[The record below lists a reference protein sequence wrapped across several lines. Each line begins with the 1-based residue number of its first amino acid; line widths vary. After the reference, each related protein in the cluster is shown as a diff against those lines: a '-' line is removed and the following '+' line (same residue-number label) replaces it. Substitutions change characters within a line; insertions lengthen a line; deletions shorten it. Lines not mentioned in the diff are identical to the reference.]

1 MDNSKLDGSPDMDK
15 IARAVM
21 QHRNTP
27 DSEYGIS
34 PAQLVFGRPIRDFLP
49 VKPGDFSPREVWIDN
64 REKRELAMRKRV
76 MRGQEK
82 WTEHTRDLPALSP
95 GSRVLIQNQYGAGKA
110 AKRWDKSGLV
120 LEDLGYNKYRVKV
133 DGSGRVTDRN
143 RQFLKQFTPV
153 TPGMPG
159 PTPNAVPQS
168 SNQQPFNPVPEPE
181 LPKPVVN
188 TGPNTPI
195 APTPQFEDVTESPA
209 SPSYVTPPSSPVQS
223 PDIPE
228 ASGPT
233 PKPMTLPTKEPEIEP
248 PVRRSTRIRKPPK
261 KYNPAEYDL
270 S

>member
-1 MDNSKLDGSPDMDK
+1 MK
-15 IARAVM
+15 
-21 QHRNTP
+21 
-27 DSEYGIS
+27 
-34 PAQLVFGRPIRDFLP
+34 
-49 VKPGDFSPREVWIDN
+49 
-64 REKRELAMRKRV
+64 KRV

-95 GSRVLIQNQYGAGKA
+95 GSRVLIQNQYGVGKA

-159 PTPNAVPQS
+159 PTPNTVPQS
-168 SNQQPFNPVPEPE
+168 SNQQPFDPIPEPE

-188 TGPNTPI
+188 TGPSTSI

-209 SPSYVTPPSSPVQS
+209 SPSYVTQPSSPVQS

-233 PKPMTLPTKEPEIEP
+233 PKPMTLPTKEPEIEH